1 MKHIEAHNERKQEHY
16 GNEDIV
22 TELSGKNR
30 IYMDSSKPKYDK
42 DGFYTGHESYSEIF
56 DRLIASSRISD
67 HQLKG
72 KTDGTAKVF
81 DEMLIYVNT
90 AYFEEHYQS
99 QGYENARKFAIAY
112 YDEAYKFAV
121 KEIGNAD
128 YIISAIMHGDE
139 RHRRL
144 SEDLGRDVFS
154 YHMHISYIPIVEKE
168 ILWTKRVKDKS
179 LVGTLKEHI
188 NQISHSKK
196 WWTRKKLD
204 ENGDVVYKT
213 DKHGNIKLNKDGK
226 PKPELE
232 SAYSGLQDR
241 IYEHMT
247 KAGFPALSRG
257 TRGSHKK
264 HLHHM
269 EHKAQEEAKRAEM
282 YAEMAQANERAAV
295 QMRGNADYEQ
305 SRASQAWEDADMGEE
320 RAKAMWAEVDQA
332 TDEYNEVTRMTDEA
346 IAALVEIERLI
357 EEKGVG
363 LHEAER
369 LNPQAAKIAL
379 EKIVVD
385 HYEQER
391 RNANT
396 ISVQQPKPPIRK
408 RSQNLL

>member
-1 MKHIEAHNERKQEHY
+1 MKYIEAHNERKQEHY

-22 TELSGKNR
+22 TELSSQNR
-30 IYMDSSKPKYDK
+30 IYMDSSKPKRDK
-42 DGFYTGHESYSEIF
+42 YGFYEGHESYIEVF
-56 DRLIASSRISD
+56 DRLLETGRISD

-72 KTDGTAKVF
+72 KSDGTAKVF

-121 KEIGNAD
+121 KEIGSED

-139 RHRRL
+139 RNRRL
-144 SEDLGRDVFS
+144 SEELGRDVFS

-179 LVGTLKEHI
+179 LIGTVKEKI

-204 ENGDVVYKT
+204 GNGNVVYKN
-213 DKHGNIKLNKDGK
+213 DKHGNIKLNRDGK

-232 SAYSGLQDR
+232 SAYGGLQDR

-247 KAGFPALSRG
+247 NAGFPALTRG
-257 TRGSHKK
+257 TKGSRKK

-269 EHKAQEEAKRAEM
+269 EFKAQQEAKNAEM
-282 YAEMAQANERAAV
+282 YAEMAWTSERAAV
-295 QMRGNADYEQ
+295 QMQINADYEE
-305 SRASQAWEDADMGEE
+305 SRARQSWDDAEMGEQ
-320 RAKAMWAEVDQA
+320 RAKSTWAEVDHA
-332 TDEYNEVTRMTDEA
+332 TDEYNAITQMKDEA
-346 IAALVEIERLI
+346 YEELQDIERLI
-357 EEKGVG
+357 EEKGAE

-369 LNPQAAKIAL
+369 INPQAVKIAL
-379 EKIVVD
+379 DKIVAD
-385 HYEQER
+385 YHEQKR
-391 RNANT
+391 KNA
-396 ISVQQPKPPIRK
+396 VQHSSPPIR
-408 RSQNLL
+408 RRQQDVR

>member
-22 TELSGKNR
+22 TEFSGQNR
-30 IYMDSSKPKYDK
+30 IYMDSSKPKHDEY
-42 DGFYTGHESYSEIF
+42 GFYEGHESYTEVF
-56 DRLIASSRISD
+56 DRLLETGRISD

-72 KTDGTAKVF
+72 KSDGTAKVF

-121 KEIGNAD
+121 KEIGSED

-139 RHRRL
+139 RNRRL
-144 SEDLGRDVFS
+144 SEELGRDVFS
-154 YHMHISYIPIVEKE
+154 YHMHITYIPIVEKE

-179 LVGTLKEHI
+179 LIGTVKEKI

-213 DKHGNIKLNKDGK
+213 DKHGNIKLNRDGK

-232 SAYSGLQDR
+232 SAYGGLQDR

-247 KAGFPALSRG
+247 NAGFPALTRG
-257 TRGSHKK
+257 TNDSRKK

-269 EHKAQEEAKRAEM
+269 EFKAQKEAERAEM
-282 YAEMAQANERAAV
+282 YAEMAQSNERAAV
-295 QMRGNADYEQ
+295 QMQSNANYEE
-305 SRASQAWEDADMGEE
+305 SRARQSWGDAEMGEE
-320 RAKAMWAEVDQA
+320 RAKSMWEQVEQA
-332 TDEYNEVTRMTDEA
+332 TDEYNEINQMRGEA
-346 IAALVEIERLI
+346 YEKLQEIERLI
-357 EEKGVG
+357 EEKGTG
-363 LHEAER
+363 LHEAEL
-369 LNPQAAKIAL
+369 LNPQAVKMAMD
-379 EKIVVD
+379 KIVAD
-385 HYEQER
+385 YREQER
-391 RNANT
+391 RNAAT
-396 ISVQQPKPPIRK
+396 WQPQRPVQSVRK
-408 RSQNLL
+408 RSYDVR